1 MFKRLQHLIH
11 LDFVRTA
18 RISAALLLASTL
30 LFATS
35 LGAHFSS
42 SQILQDTLRENPT
55 LTVDALVAM
64 LQAFIALV
72 LFTLTHDYQSG
83 EKNQCQLILLILL
96 CCELLL
102 MHPLGIA
109 VTALLLYLLVQAQ
122 GMQVIAP
129 FKQPRTSRLLIRLVA
144 TVAILLLAVLVAWVK
159 FRLM

>member
-30 LFATS
+30 LFAAT
-35 LGAHFSS
+35 LGAHFAS
-42 SQILQDTLRENPT
+42 SQLLQDALRENPT

-72 LFTLTHDYQSG
+72 LFSLSHDYQAG
-83 EKNQCQLILLILL
+83 EKNQCQLILLMLL

-109 VTALLLYLLVQAQ
+109 LCALLLYLLVHASGLQIRAS
-122 GMQVIAP
+122 
-129 FKQPRTSRLLIRLVA
+129 FKQPRTSRLLIELGS